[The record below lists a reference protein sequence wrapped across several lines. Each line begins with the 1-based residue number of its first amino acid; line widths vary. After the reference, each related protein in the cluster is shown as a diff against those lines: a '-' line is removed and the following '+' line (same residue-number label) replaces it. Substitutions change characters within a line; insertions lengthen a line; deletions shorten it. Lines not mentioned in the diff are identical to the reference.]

1 MTYDINTIYTKYK
14 QLTKKQRQQLLA
26 ALQSQGINIVKIE
39 AYEYTDAPGIKHL
52 FFYFAE
58 DSRKAIPY
66 FMLDSEV
73 WEKIFQLVSLT
84 HSGHYILFNTQL
96 NPLSSLYATLYPKP
110 RFWVCQ
116 RMNALVPLPFQIPYA
131 PSLPTYHHR
140 SSVCS
145 SAIDKQ

>member
-39 AYEYTDAPGIKHL
+39 AYEYTDAPGNKHL

-66 FMLDSEV
+66 FMLDNEEWEV
-73 WEKIFQLVSLT
+73 VQQEIME
-84 HSGHYILFNTQL
+84 
-96 NPLSSLYATLYPKP
+96 
-110 RFWVCQ
+110 R
-116 RMNALVPLPFQIPYA
+116 
-131 PSLPTYHHR
+131 
-140 SSVCS
+140 
-145 SAIDKQ
+145 

>member
-26 ALQSQGINIVKIE
+26 AIQLQGINIVKIE

-58 DSRKAIPY
+58 DSKRAIPY

-73 WEKIFQLVSLT
+73 WEKIK
-84 HSGHYILFNTQL
+84 
-96 NPLSSLYATLYPKP
+96 LSIMKD
-110 RFWVCQ
+110 
-116 RMNALVPLPFQIPYA
+116 I
-131 PSLPTYHHR
+131 
-140 SSVCS
+140 
-145 SAIDKQ
+145 